1 MHTFAQKPKTTQTT
15 TLPSWACF
23 GQNREAKPNLSLQPR
38 IGNQAK
44 HWIPSVNQKPARRD
58 STTTGSPQFGYN
70 FVRIPVNHYTSTTN
84 ESKQQMPNAM
94 DARGGRGEGE
104 LEDQRP
110 KHTPSATGG
119 PPAPLP
125 TPINV
130 RNGPNH
136 SAINSG
142 DRVGMSI
149 AIAISSSSGRDAD
162 MAVIQDS
169 EQVGLSYNHTG
180 SISGVPPLPSS
191 QSGFMA
197 GYPIPDDQHAWSKRV
212 IINLADNH
220 GGNGSFEKKQLD
232 IFKYSTSGA
241 TTPAVIPASGYII
254 KRIIT
259 KTGTSIS
266 FRTEKRPSTV
276 TVNGY
281 TTTAGPSPLQG
292 ETVVVRSATAAP
304 TLSRGAK
311 TAIGIG
317 GGAIIGAGI
326 GALAGP
332 VGAGVGA
339 VIGGIAGGIGSLA
352 F

>member
-1 MHTFAQKPKTTQTT
+1 MIHAQT
-15 TLPSWACF
+15 
-23 GQNREAKPNLSLQPR
+23 PR
-38 IGNQAK
+38 LG
-44 HWIPSVNQKPARRD
+44 
-58 STTTGSPQFGYN
+58 GG
-70 FVRIPVNHYTSTTN
+70 
-84 ESKQQMPNAM
+84 SKQTRLGDQASGAPGPGAGSGTPRFLKALKPEAANYLRHYGM
-94 DARGGRGEGE
+94 DARGGRSDGG

-110 KHTPSATGG
+110 GPTPPATGG
-119 PPAPLP
+119 GPSPAPPARP

-130 RNGPNH
+130 RNGPVH
-136 SAINSG
+136 APIDSG

-149 AIAISSSSGRDAD
+149 AITISSSSGVDAD
-162 MAVIQDS
+162 MAAIQDS

-180 SISGVPPLPSS
+180 CMSGVPPLPSS
-191 QSGFMA
+191 QSGFMP
-197 GYPIPDDQHAWSKRV
+197 GHPIPDDQHAWSKAA

-232 IFKYSTSGA
+232 IYKDPAGGVTTA
-241 TTPAVIPASGYII
+241 TAIPASGYII

-266 FRTEKRPSTV
+266 FRTEKRAAAA

-281 TTTAGPSPLQG
+281 TTSAGPSPTQA
-292 ETVVVRSATAAP
+292 EDVVVRAP

-317 GGAIIGAGI
+317 AGAAVGAGI
-326 GALAGP
+326 GAMFGGL

-339 VIGGIAGGIGSLA
+339 VAGGIVGGIGSL
-352 F
+352 FF